1 MNKIMRLKEFQKL
14 NETLKYLEKLSKII
28 KLKVTKWR
36 VQLESVFKRFYRK
49 KTFLEFKIVISYNQE
64 NTIDK

>member
-36 VQLESVFKRFYRK
+36 VQLESVFERFSRK

-64 NTIDK
+64 NTFDK

>member
-1 MNKIMRLKEFQKL
+1 MRLKEFQKL

-36 VQLESVFKRFYRK
+36 VQLESVFKGFSRK

-64 NTIDK
+64 NTFDK

>member
-1 MNKIMRLKEFQKL
+1 MNKIMRLKEFRKL

-36 VQLESVFKRFYRK
+36 VQLESVFKRFSRK

-64 NTIDK
+64 NTFDK

>member
-1 MNKIMRLKEFQKL
+1 MRLKEFQKL

-36 VQLESVFKRFYRK
+36 VQLESVFKSFSRK

-64 NTIDK
+64 NTFDK

>member
-1 MNKIMRLKEFQKL
+1 MRLKEFQKL